1 MHVRSIAAL
10 ASVALFTATPALA
23 TSVMNQDTKEHT
35 ITVDRGAKE
44 TQQKIA
50 AGTTAQVDCPGG
62 CGFTVEGSGYGREPS
77 NDDKLVI
84 KKDGMLDYAEHA
96 L

>member
-1 MHVRSIAAL
+1 MHARSIAAL
-10 ASVALFTATPALA
+10 AGVALLTATPALA

-50 AGTTAQVDCPGG
+50 AGTTAQVDCPRG

>member
-1 MHVRSIAAL
+1 MQNKSIAAL
-10 ASVALFTATPALA
+10 ASVALFMATPAFA
-23 TSVMNQDTKEHT
+23 TSVTNQDTKEHT
-35 ITVDRGAKE
+35 INVDHGAKE
-44 TQQKIA
+44 SQQKIA